1 MITASQIQKKI
12 YELKDTSVKSE
23 VLVINISD
31 QNFEMVCFTKEPY
44 SITRLGEISFNDAF
58 KNEDELNQYFLQFV
72 NDLDLSKGRFNRI
85 LINWLN
91 KHFTLVPDSFYSADK
106 AKELLNFNVG
116 DIKDETVLTNEVL
129 GDVKFVYSIP
139 TSFKTTLDRT
149 FPKHNIKHFGYSTIQ
164 LFFSH
169 FQLKGA
175 DVFLNIH
182 DQGIELCIK
191 KDKQLLLYNMFSTKS
206 DEDILYYL
214 MFSIEQFKFE
224 PGSVKLCVAANR
236 ETNDE
241 LFKTLKK
248 YIKNVNFAISDKII
262 ERKETFESI
271 PHHYYFTLLNRL
283 LCE

>member
-1 MITASQIQKKI
+1 MITASQIQKKT
-12 YELKDTSVKSE
+12 YELKDTSLKSD
-23 VLVINISD
+23 VLIINISD
-31 QNFEMVCFTKEPY
+31 LSFEMVCFTNEPF
-44 SITRLGEISFNDAF
+44 SITKLGEISFNDAF

-72 NDLDLSKGRFNRI
+72 NEFDLGKGRVKKI
-85 LINWLN
+85 WINWLN

-116 DIKDETVLTNEVL
+116 DIKDETILTNEVL
-129 GDVKFVYSIP
+129 GDVKLVYSIP
-139 TSFKTTLDRT
+139 SSFKTTLDKT
-149 FPKHNIKHFGYSTIQ
+149 FPKHDIKHFGYSTIQ

-169 FQLKGA
+169 FQLKNA

-182 DQGIELCIK
+182 NQGIELCIK

-214 MFSIEQFKFE
+214 MFSVEQFMLD
-224 PGSVKLCVAANR
+224 PTILKLCVAANR

-262 ERKETFESI
+262 GRQETFESI
-271 PHHYYFTLLNRL
+271 PQHYYFTLLNRL